1 VNRTI
6 AFNGRLI
13 AGVDVRLEKPSQA
26 LEPWLIGADT
36 QGTLASLGASLKV
49 TALWLESE
57 NIVAQKAARVDEL
70 GAARVVN
77 IGNGANDEAMLRQAA
92 LGIAVLGGEGLAVVC
107 LDAADVIAP
116 NIEVVLNLLLY
127 PRRSIATLR
136 T

>member
-1 VNRTI
+1 M
-6 AFNGRLI
+6 
-13 AGVDVRLEKPSQA
+13 
-26 LEPWLIGADT
+26 
-36 QGTLASLGASLKV
+36 

-57 NIVAQKAARVDEL
+57 NIVAQKTARVDEL

-116 NIEVVLNLLLY
+116 NIEVVLNLLLH